1 MLVRP
6 FFLLVLSLSRWAIK
20 RDKKAHSL
28 TNHPFRFHA
37 PIDALFTHLTFP
49 DSSTSD
55 PEVYPRPDGS
65 VYLCGST
72 SSDPLPTLASDV
84 EPDEEAVEAL
94 VYQAGCVSP
103 FLREGGEEGGE
114 VEGRQACF
122 LPSAERGRPL
132 VGKVRG
138 VKDVW
143 CVLLLYLCPLFS
155 PCDQLT
161 NGRTTLFIGC
171 KDRSGT
177 ELLGDHTRSRNGQA
191 AGRGDFGGEDVQCRR
206 QKTRSLILHPLP
218 LCPTS
223 FSLSIRVFL

>member
-6 FFLLVLSLSRWAIK
+6 FFLFVLSLSFCLSVGSRK
-20 RDKKAHSL
+20 GRKSSL
-28 TNHPFRFHA
+28 THQSPPSVSR
-37 PIDALFTHLTFP
+37 PKDALFTHLTFP

-84 EPDEEAVEAL
+84 EPDEEAVESL

-103 FLREGGEEGGE
+103 FLREGGEGEGE
-114 VEGRQACF
+114 VEKRQACF

-138 VKDVW
+138 VEDVW
-143 CVLLLYLCPLFS
+143 CVLLLCPL
-155 PCDQLT
+155 PPLLAYDQLT
-161 NGRTTLFIGC
+161 NGQTTLLLDERVGAGLSCWGITLGP
-171 KDRSGT
+171 GT
-177 ELLGDHTRSRNGQA
+177 GKLLAEGILE
-191 AGRGDFGGEDVQCRR
+191 GRMYSADIRR
-206 QKTRSLILHPLP
+206 LAP
-218 LCPTS
+218 
-223 FSLSIRVFL
+223 

>member
-1 MLVRP
+1 MLVRT
-6 FFLLVLSLSRWAIK
+6 FFFFVLSLSRWAFD
-20 RDKKAHSL
+20 RDENAHSL

-94 VYQAGCVSP
+94 VYQAGYVSP
-103 FLREGGEEGGE
+103 FLRDGGEEGGE
-114 VEGRQACF
+114 VERRQACF

-138 VKDVW
+138 VEDVW
-143 CVLLLYLCPLFS
+143 CVLLLCPL
-155 PCDQLT
+155 PP
-161 NGRTTLFIGC
+161 
-171 KDRSGT
+171 
-177 ELLGDHTRSRNGQA
+177 LLA
-191 AGRGDFGGEDVQCRR
+191 V
-206 QKTRSLILHPLP
+206 
-218 LCPTS
+218 
-223 FSLSIRVFL
+223 